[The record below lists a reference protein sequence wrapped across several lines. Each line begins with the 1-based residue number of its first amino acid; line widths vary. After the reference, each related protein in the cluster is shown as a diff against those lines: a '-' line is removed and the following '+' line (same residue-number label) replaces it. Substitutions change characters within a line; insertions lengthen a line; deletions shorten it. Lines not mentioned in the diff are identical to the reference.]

1 MQSLVGIQQ
10 KLLGIEIQV
19 NNVIYLMGAGRSGTT
34 ALATFLGNSR
44 NIFNAGE
51 LHQLNEH
58 IIKGKNCS
66 CGNPLSEC
74 GFWSKVFIKNNYS
87 SHDIIRYVYSRDC
100 DIERHGSIVKHLL
113 NRYPRKDLENYI
125 GCQET
130 LFAALCEI
138 SGKSYIIDSSKYI
151 GRALALRKLNR
162 MNFRIIY
169 VVRDVR
175 GVIHSFGKNVQTSR
189 SPFSAILY
197 YSIINIVGELVYR
210 LLPKYMIMKVCYEH
224 FIEKPH
230 SVLDE
235 ISNFLELNLSEV
247 KDRISNNSDFSVGH
261 IIGGNRLK
269 TEGKIKFRKDLEW
282 RKSCTKS
289 RSVFYYILTLPL
301 MLINR
306 FKL

>member
-58 IIKGKNCS
+58 IIEGKSCS
-66 CGNPLSEC
+66 CGNHLSEC
-74 GFWSKVFIKNNYS
+74 GFWSKVLLKNNYS
-87 SHDIIRYVYSRDC
+87 SHDVINNVFSRDC
-100 DIERHGSIVKHLL
+100 DIEKHGSIVKHLF
-113 NRYPRKDLENYI
+113 NQYPKKDLENYI
-125 GCQET
+125 DCQEA

-197 YSIINIVGELVYR
+197 YSAVNMVGELVYR
-210 LLPKYMIMKVCYEH
+210 LLPKHMIMRVCYER
-224 FIEKPH
+224 FIEKPRC
-230 SVLDE
+230 VLDE
-235 ISNFLELNLSEV
+235 ISSFLELNFSEV

-269 TEGKIKFRKDLEW
+269 TEGKIKFRQDLEW
-282 RKSCTKS
+282 RKSYTKS
-289 RSVFYYILTLPL
+289 KSAFYYILTLPL